1 MSLKVRRLAL
11 PLFLIMMIPSIVSGA
26 DQPDLFDLVYD
37 VGTFWLKQQ
46 PLDTVASFGTEIS
59 GHTIT
64 AEIPLGAAKLVPFGM
79 IKAVIENP
87 PPQNW
92 YDPFWDSFGWGLAKD
107 SASFGSQIQTP
118 GAKEFFTGVGF
129 VLTVAQNNNDVLMKV
144 EDELGIT
151 DFWLSAMSAI
161 DPSTKKLLDS
171 ASESASPSSKLS
183 QQGLGSPQLS
193 PTSDV
198 SVFSNQDK
206 AAQNKAGTDVSET
219 SGDLQ
224 ISKSQ
229 GDVWYYGGSYEEWG
243 ALLWKDYNPDKYPIL
258 PAPRYLPSGEV
269 NEYGY
274 GFIFQPGC
282 ENILPLYRDWAEKY
296 LASIGSV
303 LSTGYGPLVNEGLNG
318 EDGW

>member
-11 PLFLIMMIPSIVSGA
+11 PLFLIMIIPSIASCA
-26 DQPDLFDLVYD
+26 DQPDIFDAMYD
-37 VGTFWLKQQ
+37 IGTFMLKQKT
-46 PLDTVASFGTEIS
+46 PDVIASLGTVINGQ
-59 GHTIT
+59 TIT
-64 AEIPLGAAKLVPFGM
+64 AEIPLGAVKLVPFGM
-79 IKAVIENP
+79 IKAAIENP

-107 SASFGSQIQTP
+107 SASIGSQIPLP

-129 VLTVAQNNNDVLMKV
+129 VLTMAQNYNDELMKK

-161 DPSTKKLLDS
+161 DPSTKTLLDS
-171 ASESASPSSKLS
+171 ASKSVSSSSKLS

-198 SVFSNQDK
+198 SVFSSQDN
-206 AAQNKAGTDVSET
+206 AAQNKEGTDVSET

-258 PAPRYLPSGEV
+258 PAPRYLPSGEL
-269 NEYGY
+269 NNYGY

-282 ENILPLYRDWAEKY
+282 EGILSLYRDWAEKY
-296 LASIGSV
+296 LASTGSV
-303 LSTGYGPLVNEGLNG
+303 LSAGYGPLVDEGQNG